1 MIDRVSPTLISSS
14 ESNYSGCLLF
24 LNPSAILQ
32 LYQMDQKSP
41 SFTATRNSMIV
52 FFSFSTIS
60 FCRCIH
66 SPLYNQS
73 TILLS

>member
-52 FFSFSTIS
+52 FSFSTIS

-66 SPLYNQS
+66 SLLYNQS